1 MARLPYISREDLTE
15 DKTHIYD
22 RIAETRKGDIQAK
35 GMPRIFQLLL
45 NNPEAAAPVAALGEY
60 IRFSSNLDPV
70 VREIAILSTAREMS
84 SQYEWAHHEPIA
96 RQVGVRDQVIESI
109 RVKKAPMGLPPKEG
123 VFVQLAKE
131 MANNGDVNQNTFNAV
146 EHLLGANN
154 TVDLLVLVAYYAM
167 LSKLMHA
174 LDIELEPGIEPG
186 FANS

>member
-84 SQYEWAHHEPIA
+84 SQKKWQIMVMLTRTRLMLWSIYW
-96 RQVGVRDQVIESI
+96 VRTIRSI
-109 RVKKAPMGLPPKEG
+109 CLCSLPT
-123 VFVQLAKE
+123 
-131 MANNGDVNQNTFNAV
+131 MRC
-146 EHLLGANN
+146 
-154 TVDLLVLVAYYAM
+154 LV
-167 LSKLMHA
+167 S
-174 LDIELEPGIEPG
+174 
-186 FANS
+186 